1 MKLKKSQ
8 KFTIAAAALAALLL
22 TAVLVIGLNS
32 DGFHLGGTS
41 PAAMNFHNEE
51 VIPLGEEDTVDI
63 VEVSW
68 VSGPVTLGKSPDSSI
83 HVVERASREIR
94 QEDAMQA
101 AYSGGKLTVRWD
113 GQWFRKWINWSIFSF
128 GRDDKALEV
137 LLPGDGTLAGLNVS
151 NTSGDITIADFSA
164 EELNVSSTSGNLILS
179 AVSGTQSFHVS
190 TVSGDVR
197 VEGAGAGELN
207 ASTTSGSL
215 ELKATTAQELH
226 ISTTSGSCQYTGAA
240 QELKASTVSGELLA
254 DLTQCPAQA
263 AMESVSGSVRLGLP
277 ENDGFT
283 AVYSSVSGDF
293 QSDFPTTGSVGKR
306 DGTVVYG
313 TGSAKLRFSTTSGEI
328 AVSRTKA
335 ADSPTPPAA

>member
-1 MKLKKSQ
+1 M
-8 KFTIAAAALAALLL
+8 
-22 TAVLVIGLNS
+22 
-32 DGFHLGGTS
+32 
-41 PAAMNFHNEE
+41 
-51 VIPLGEEDTVDI
+51 
-63 VEVSW
+63 
-68 VSGPVTLGKSPDSSI
+68 
-83 HVVERASREIR
+83 ERASREIR